1 MIKRL
6 LLAIVFLAIVV
17 GGIVGFNLFR
27 SKMIADFFANMPQ
40 KTMTVA
46 TIIVEPTVWTP
57 GLEAIGSIKAS
68 EGVDLTF
75 EVAGVVNKI
84 NFKANEKVERGD
96 VLVQLDDSIQE
107 ADLEAAKA
115 SAVLSDQN
123 LKRAQTLRTQGVGAV
138 SNVDSAAATA
148 ASAHA
153 QVAKLEA
160 IVKQKTLVAPFSG
173 TMGIPKIDVGQ
184 YVTPGLAVATLQ
196 NMDTM
201 RVDFTV
207 PEQSIDLLKLGQT
220 VKVSP
225 NSDQEFEGKIIG
237 IDPKIDPSTRLV
249 SVRGEI
255 DNVSGQLNPGQFVQ
269 VVVQLPEEDN
279 IIAVPQ
285 TAVVSSLYGDYV
297 FIVRPVQEDGAADN
311 SNGES
316 QTEKLAIDQLF
327 VKLGRRMKGVVEVTS
342 GLKDG
347 DIIVSAG
354 QNRLSPKMNVV
365 IDNSVNPANPA
376 TAQ

>member
-6 LLAIVFLAIVV
+6 LLAILFLAIVV
-17 GGIVGFNLFR
+17 GGLVGFNLFR

-40 KTMTVA
+40 KTATVA
-46 TIIVEPTVWTP
+46 TITAEPTVWTP
-57 GLEAIGSIKAS
+57 GLEAIGSVNAS

-75 EVAGVVNKI
+75 EVAGVVEKI
-84 NFKANEKVERGD
+84 KFKANEKVEKGQ
-96 VLVQLDDSIQE
+96 VLVQLDNSIQV

-115 SAVLSDQN
+115 SAVLNEQT

-138 SNVDSAAATA
+138 SSVDSAAA
-148 ASAHA
+148 SAESARA

-160 IVKQKTLVAPFSG
+160 VLKQKTLVAPFSG
-173 TMGIPKIDVGQ
+173 TMGISKVDVGQ
-184 YVTPGLAVATLQ
+184 YVTPGLVVATLQ

-207 PEQSIDLLKLGQT
+207 PEQSINLLEIGQAIH
-220 VKVSP
+220 VYPSKG
-225 NSDQEFEGKIIG
+225 QEFSGKITG

-255 DNVSGQLNPGQFVQ
+255 ENVNDHLNPGQFVQ
-269 VVVQLPEEDN
+269 ISVQLPEESN
-279 IIAVPQ
+279 IIAIPQ

-297 FIVRPVQEDGAADN
+297 FVVRPVKSENAADDKK
-311 SNGES
+311 E
-316 QTEKLAIDQLF
+316 TLAVDQVF
-327 VKLGRRMKGVVEVTS
+327 VQLGRKVKGVVEVT
-342 GLKDG
+342 GGIKGG

-354 QNRLSPKMNVV
+354 QNRLSPKMHVV
-365 IDNSVNPANPA
+365 IDNTVNPANPANPA

>member
-17 GGIVGFNLFR
+17 GGLVGFNLFR

-40 KTMTVA
+40 KTMTVS
-46 TIIVEPTVWTP
+46 TITVEPAVWTP
-57 GLEAIGSIKAS
+57 GLEAIGSVNAS

-75 EVAGVVNKI
+75 EVAGVVDKI
-84 NFKANEKVERGD
+84 KFKANEKVQKGQ
-96 VLVQLDDSIQE
+96 VLVQLDDSIQV
-107 ADLEAAKA
+107 ADLAAAKA

-138 SNVDSAAATA
+138 SNVDSAS
-148 ASAHA
+148 ASSESARA

-160 IVKQKTLVAPFSG
+160 VLKQKTLIAPFTG
-173 TMGIPKIDVGQ
+173 TMGISKVDVGQ
-184 YVTPGLAVATLQ
+184 YVTPGLAIATLQ

-207 PEQSIDLLKLGQT
+207 TEQSINLLKLGQT
-220 VKVSP
+220 IHIYPTKGE
-225 NSDQEFEGKIIG
+225 EFTGKITG

-255 DNVSGQLNPGQFVQ
+255 ENVNGQLNPGQFVQ
-269 VVVQLPEEDN
+269 VSVQLPEEGN

-297 FIVRPVQEDGAADN
+297 FVVRPVKTEGAAADADVK
-311 SNGES
+311 E
-316 QTEKLAIDQLF
+316 TLAVDQVF
-327 VKLGRRMKGVVEVTS
+327 VQLGRKVKGVVEITK
-342 GLKDG
+342 GIQDG

-354 QNRLSPKMNVV
+354 QNRLSPKMHVV
-365 IDNSVNPANPA
+365 IDNTVNPANPA

>member
-17 GGIVGFNLFR
+17 GGLVGFNLFR

-40 KTMTVA
+40 KTMTVS
-46 TIIVEPTVWTP
+46 TITVEPTVWTP
-57 GLEAIGSIKAS
+57 GLEAIGSINAS

-84 NFKANEKVERGD
+84 NFKANEKVQNGQ
-96 VLVQLDDSIQE
+96 VLVQLDDSIQV
-107 ADLEAAKA
+107 ADLAAAKA
-115 SAVLSDQN
+115 SAVLSEQN
-123 LKRAQTLRTQGVGAV
+123 LKRAQTLRSQGVGAV
-138 SNVDSAAATA
+138 SNVDTAA
-148 ASAHA
+148 ASAESARA

-160 IVKQKTLVAPFSG
+160 ILKQKTLVAPFSG
-173 TMGIPKIDVGQ
+173 TMGIAKIDVGQ
-184 YVTPGLAVATLQ
+184 YVTPGEVVATLQ

-207 PEQSIDLLKLGQT
+207 TEQSFNKLKLGQ
-220 VKVSP
+220 VIKVNP
-225 NSDQEFEGKIIG
+225 TNSQEFEGRIIG

-249 SVRGEI
+249 SVRGVIEKV
-255 DNVSGQLNPGQFVQ
+255 NGQLNPGQFVQ
-269 VVVQLPEEDN
+269 VTVQLPEESN

-297 FIVRPVQEDGAADN
+297 FVVRPVKNEDATAD
-311 SNGES
+311 
-316 QTEKLAIDQLF
+316 TEKTLAVDQVF
-327 VKLGRRMKGVVEVTS
+327 VKLGRKLKDVVEIV
-342 GLKDG
+342 GGINKG

-354 QNRLSPKMNVV
+354 QNRLAPKMHVV

>member
-17 GGIVGFNLFR
+17 GGLVGFNLFR

-46 TIIVEPTVWTP
+46 TITVEPTVWTP
-57 GLEAIGSIKAS
+57 GLEAIGSVNAS

-75 EVAGVVNKI
+75 EVAGIVNTIK
-84 NFKANEKVERGD
+84 FKANEKVKQGQA
-96 VLVQLDDSIQE
+96 LVQLDDSIQV
-107 ADLEAAKA
+107 ADLVAAKA

-138 SNVDSAAATA
+138 SNVDTAA
-148 ASAHA
+148 ASAESARA

-160 IVKQKTLVAPFSG
+160 VLKQKTLVAPFSG
-173 TMGIPKIDVGQ
+173 TMGIAKIDIGQ
-184 YVTPGLAVATLQ
+184 YVTPGLVIATLQ

-207 PEQSIDLLKLGQT
+207 TEQSFDKLKLGQT
-220 VKVSP
+220 IKVNP
-225 NSDQEFEGKIIG
+225 NNNQEFEGKIIG

-249 SVRGEI
+249 SVRGHIEHV
-255 DNVSGQLNPGQFVQ
+255 DGQLNPGQFVQ
-269 VVVQLPEEDN
+269 VTVELPQENN
-279 IIAVPQ
+279 IITIPQ
-285 TAVVSSLYGDYV
+285 TAVTSSLYGDYV
-297 FIVRPVQEDGAADN
+297 YIVRPVKTEDASADAK
-311 SNGES
+311 E
-316 QTEKLAIDQLF
+316 TLAVDQVF
-327 VKLGRRMKGVVEVTS
+327 VQLGRRLKGIVEVTS
-342 GLKDG
+342 GVKDG
-347 DIIVSAG
+347 DIVVSAG
-354 QNRLSPKMNVV
+354 QNRLAPKMHVV

>member
-17 GGIVGFNLFR
+17 GGLVGFNLFR

-40 KTMTVA
+40 KTMTVS
-46 TIIVEPTVWTP
+46 TITVEPAVWTP
-57 GLEAIGSIKAS
+57 GLEAIGSVNAS

-75 EVAGVVNKI
+75 EVAGVVDTIK
-84 NFKANEKVERGD
+84 FKANEKVQKGQ
-96 VLVQLDDSIQE
+96 VLVQLDDSIQV
-107 ADLEAAKA
+107 ADLAAAKA

-138 SNVDSAAATA
+138 SNVDSAS
-148 ASAHA
+148 ASSESARA

-160 IVKQKTLVAPFSG
+160 VLKQKTLIAPFTG
-173 TMGIPKIDVGQ
+173 TMGIAKVDVGQ
-184 YVTPGLAVATLQ
+184 YVTPGLAIATLQ

-207 PEQSIDLLKLGQT
+207 TEQSINLLKLGQT
-220 VKVSP
+220 VHIYPTKGE
-225 NSDQEFEGKIIG
+225 EFTGKITG

-255 DNVSGQLNPGQFVQ
+255 ENVNGQLNPGQFVQ
-269 VVVQLPEEDN
+269 VSVQLPEEGN

-297 FIVRPVQEDGAADN
+297 FVVRPVKAEGAAADAK
-311 SNGES
+311 E
-316 QTEKLAIDQLF
+316 TLAVDQVF
-327 VKLGRRMKGVVEVTS
+327 VQLGRKVKGVVEITK
-342 GLKDG
+342 GIQDG

-354 QNRLSPKMNVV
+354 QNRLSPKMHVV
-365 IDNSVNPANPA
+365 IDNTVNPANPA

>member
-46 TIIVEPTVWTP
+46 TITVEPTVWTP

-84 NFKANEKVERGD
+84 NFKANEKVKQGD

-107 ADLEAAKA
+107 ADLQAAKA

-297 FIVRPVQEDGAADN
+297 FIVRPVQADGAADN
-311 SNGES
+311 SNSEA

-376 TAQ
+376 TTQ